1 MYLKRIE
8 VQGFKSFANK
18 TVFDFND
25 GVTGI
30 VGPNGS
36 GKSNVS
42 DAVRWVLGEQSAKQ
56 LRGGNMQDVIFA
68 GTQLRKPQGFA
79 YVALTLDNSDHQIAL
94 DFDEV
99 VVSRRLYRSGES
111 EYMLNGSQCRLK
123 DIHELFYDTGI
134 GKDGYSIIGQ
144 GQIDKILSSKPEDRR
159 ELFDEAVG
167 ITKYKRRKIL
177 TQKKLENEHQNLVRI
192 ADIIKELETRVGP
205 LGKQS
210 ATAREYLRLHDELRR
225 YDVNLFL
232 RDNASLSSEIK
243 DIDANYEIL
252 TADMDSAISESDK
265 LKDQYE
271 DLEKLIEELDA
282 AITETKDKIASA
294 NIEVGDMTGRIN
306 VLNEQI
312 NTDKANAEH
321 ISSRLA
327 VIETEIGSRQ
337 SSLASY
343 NEQENQINAAYE
355 QARAKQTEAEKALIE
370 TDERIMLLEKNIEDA
385 QAGVIAALNE
395 RSEINA
401 NSEAMAA
408 TLEQLQLR
416 KSEFA
421 QKILKSKSDVA
432 TVQAQFDDE
441 NKKLEEISSRIDSID
456 EKGRRLLDEYEQ
468 SEAEE
473 QKLAVNLTGAQGK
486 VQSVSAKLESLKNIA
501 ERYEGYGNSV
511 KRVMEQGERTG
522 GVHGV
527 VADLIKVDKEYET
540 AIETALGGKIQNV
553 VTDDESTAKKLIA
566 FLKEQ
571 KLGRATFLPLTAMNE
586 KEWNPGDVLGEQGV
600 VGLASKLVKADTVY
614 LGMINHL
621 LGRTIVLDNI
631 DDAIALQKRHGYE
644 YHVVTREGEYLAP
657 GGAISGGTYKNSS
670 NLLGRKREIEELT
683 EALAKAEQDVK
694 DCEEK
699 LAAKRTELKSVMD
712 EIQKTRDEKQEALL
726 QKNTIETSMAA
737 VSERLEEFTDNSADM
752 EHELELVDTQITEMS
767 DQRIRWQNDITDIDV
782 RQHDLDD
789 GIVRFTAELE
799 TSRGSRE
806 GLVDNYS
813 KAQVVSA
820 GYEQQL
826 EFIRENITRVTDELD
841 AFVTEKDSL
850 NEGTVSSEEGIAD
863 KQKQIAEIE
872 AEIEKKKAGFDELEI
887 SLREALGKKDEKSGE
902 QKKYFEKRDEISERI
917 NALDKD
923 IFRLQNKREKCTDKL
938 DGIISYIWNE
948 YEISLETAEAY
959 RDDELGDTAEMR
971 RQVNGY
977 KNDIKALGPVNVNAI
992 DEYKEVSERYELMK
1006 TQHDDIVKAEE
1017 QLQNIIDELDA
1028 GMRAQFEE
1036 NFARIQIEFDKV
1048 FKELFGGGIGKLEL
1062 DMDEETDLL
1071 DAGIRIIAQPPG
1083 KKLQNMMQLS
1093 GGEKSLTAICLLF
1106 AIQNLK
1112 PSPFALLDEIEAALD
1127 DSNVD
1132 RFAHYLKRLCRNT
1145 QFIVITHRRGTM
1157 VCADRLYGITMQE
1170 KGVSTLVSVN
1180 LIEDKL
1186 DN

>member
-1 MYLKRIE
+1 MYLKKIE
-8 VQGFKSFANK
+8 IQGFKSFANK
-18 TVFDFND
+18 TVFEFTD

-36 GKSNVS
+36 GKSNIS
-42 DAVRWVLGEQSAKQ
+42 DAVKWVLGEQSAKQ

-79 YVALTLDNSDHQIAL
+79 FVALTLDNSDHQIAL

-123 DIHELFYDTGI
+123 DVHELFYDTGI

-144 GQIDKILSSKPEDRR
+144 GQVDKILSSKPEDRR

-192 ADIIKELETRVGP
+192 SDIIKELELRVGP
-205 LGKQS
+205 LEKQS
-210 ATAREYLRLHDELRR
+210 ETAREYLRLRDALRK

-232 RDNASLSSEIK
+232 SEHDSLTAEIK

-252 TADMDSAISESDK
+252 TADLDAANDESDK
-265 LKDQYE
+265 LKEQYE
-271 DLEKLIEELDA
+271 DLERLIEDYDA
-282 AITETKDKIASA
+282 VIADTREKIANA
-294 NIEVGDMTGRIN
+294 NIEIGDMTGKIN

-321 ISSRLA
+321 ISNRLA
-327 VIETEIGSRQ
+327 AIASEIENRQ
-337 SSLASY
+337 NALNAY
-343 NEQENQINAAYE
+343 KEQEASNVTAYE
-355 QARAKQTEAEKALIE
+355 DAKFKQAEAEKTLSD
-370 TDERIMLLEKNIEDA
+370 TDAKILELEKKIEDA
-385 QAGVIAALNE
+385 QAGIINDLNK

-408 TLEQLQLR
+408 TLEQFQIR
-416 KSEFA
+416 RSEYA
-421 QKILKSKSDVA
+421 QKILKAKSDLA
-432 TVQAQFDDE
+432 TVQSQYNDE
-441 NKKLEEISSRIDSID
+441 TKKLEVINSEIDKID
-456 EKGRRLLDEYEQ
+456 EKGRNLLDEYEER
-468 SEAEE
+468 EAETD
-473 QKLAVNLTGAQGK
+473 KLSVNLRGLQGK

-511 KRVMEQGERTG
+511 KKVMEQGDKVG

-553 VTDDESTAKKLIA
+553 VTDDEATAKKLIA

-571 KLGRATFLPLTAMNE
+571 KLGRATFLPLTAMKE
-586 KEWNPGDVLGEQGV
+586 KEWKPGDVLTEKGV
-600 VGLASKLVKADTVY
+600 VGLASKLVKADSAY
-614 LGMINHL
+614 EGMINHL
-621 LGRTIVLDNI
+621 LGKTIVLENI

-644 YHVVTREGEYLAP
+644 YHVVTKEGEYLAP
-657 GGAISGGTYKNSS
+657 GGSISGGAFKNSS

-683 EALAKAEQDVK
+683 ETLSKAEQDVK
-694 DCEEK
+694 NCENK
-699 LAAKRTELKSVMD
+699 LEESSKALKSKLE
-712 EIQKTRDEKQEALL
+712 EIQLTKDEKQEALL
-726 QKNTIETSMAA
+726 QKNTIETNMAA
-737 VSERLEEFTDNSADM
+737 VSERLSEFTDSTSDM
-752 EHELELVDTQITEMS
+752 ENELEAVEIRIAEMTNQRTKWQS
-767 DQRIRWQNDITDIDV
+767 DIVNLDSHHEILDSDITSA
-782 RQHDLDD
+782 
-789 GIVRFTAELE
+789 GTELE
-799 TSRGSRE
+799 TSRLNRDTVAE
-806 GLVDNYS
+806 NYA
-813 KAQVVSA
+813 KAQVVTA
-820 GYEQQL
+820 GCEQQL
-826 EFIRENITRVTDELD
+826 EFIRENITRVTDELNT
-841 AFVTEKDSL
+841 FLSEKASL
-850 NEGTVSSEEGIAD
+850 NDGTKASEEGIAD
-863 KQKQIAEIE
+863 KNRQIAEIE
-872 AEIEKKKAGFDELEI
+872 KEIENRRAGFSDLEKV
-887 SLREALGKKDEKSGE
+887 LTDVLEKKDAKSGE
-902 QKKYFEKRDEISERI
+902 QKQYFEKRDAVSDRI

-923 IFRLQNKREKCTDKL
+923 IFRLQNRREKCTDKL
-938 DGIISYIWNE
+938 DTQINYMWTE
-948 YEISLETAEAY
+948 YEVTLDTAETY
-959 RDDELGDTAEMR
+959 REDNLGETAEMR
-971 RQVNGY
+971 RQVNAY
-977 KNDIKALGPVNVNAI
+977 KSDIKALGPVNVNAI

-1006 TQHDDIVKAEE
+1006 TQHDDIVKAEAL
-1017 QLQNIIDELDA
+1017 LQNIINELDE

-1036 NFARIQIEFDKV
+1036 NFAKIQVEFDKV

-1062 DMDEETDLL
+1062 EMDEETDLL

-1132 RFAHYLKRLCRNT
+1132 RFAHYLKRLSRNT

-1170 KGVSTLVSVN
+1170 KGVSTLVAVN
-1180 LIEDKL
+1180 LIEAEL
-1186 DN
+1186 DD

>member
-1 MYLKRIE
+1 MYLKKIE

-18 TVFDFND
+18 TVFEFTD

-56 LRGGNMQDVIFA
+56 LRGSNMQDVIFA
-68 GTQLRKPQGFA
+68 GTQQRKPQGFA
-79 YVALTLDNSDHQIAL
+79 YVALTLDNRDHQIAL

-123 DIHELFYDTGI
+123 DINELFYDTGI
-134 GKDGYSIIGQ
+134 GKEGYSIIGQ

-167 ITKYKRRKIL
+167 ITKYKRRKLL
-177 TQKKLENEHQNLVRI
+177 TQKKLENEHQNLLRI

-205 LGKQS
+205 LEKQS
-210 ATAREYLRLHDELRR
+210 ETAREYLRLRDELRK

-232 RDNASLSSEIK
+232 RDNSSLSGEIK
-243 DIDANYEIL
+243 EIDGNYEIL
-252 TADMDSAISESDK
+252 TADLDSANEESDK
-265 LKDQYE
+265 LKEDYE
-271 DLEKLIEELDA
+271 DIEKQINELDA
-282 AITETKDKIASA
+282 LIADTKDKIAA
-294 NIEVGDMTGRIN
+294 AGIEVGDMNGKIN

-312 NTDKANAEH
+312 NTDRANAEH

-327 VIETEIGSRQ
+327 VIETEIKTRQ
-337 SSLASY
+337 DSLDSY
-343 NEQENQINAAYE
+343 NEQEKEKSAAYE
-355 QARAKQTEAEKALIE
+355 EAREKQSEAEKTLVS
-370 TDERIMLLEKNIEDA
+370 TDERIMLLEKSIEDA

-395 RSEINA
+395 RAEINA
-401 NSEAMAA
+401 SSEAMAA
-408 TLEQLQLR
+408 TLEQFQLR

-432 TVQAQFDDE
+432 TVQAQFDSE
-441 NKKLEEISSRIDSID
+441 SSKLDAVNEQIESID
-456 EKGRRLLDEYEQ
+456 EKGRKLLDEYGTA
-468 SEAEE
+468 EADVNR
-473 QKLAVNLTGAQGK
+473 LSVNLTGMRGK
-486 VQSVSAKLESLKNIA
+486 VQSVGAKLESLRNIA

-511 KRVMEQGERTG
+511 RRVMEQGDKTG

-527 VADLIKVDKEYET
+527 VADLIKTDKEYET

-586 KEWNPGDVLGEQGV
+586 KEWNPGDVLNEKGV
-600 VGLASKLVKADTVY
+600 IGLASHLVRADSIY
-614 LGMINHL
+614 AGMVNHL
-621 LGRTIVLDNI
+621 LGKTIVLDNI
-631 DDAIALQKRHGYE
+631 DDAIALQKKHGYE
-644 YHVVTREGEYLAP
+644 YHVVTKEGEYLAP
-657 GGAISGGTYKNSS
+657 GGSISGGAFKNNS
-670 NLLGRKREIEELT
+670 NLLGRKREIDELT

-694 DCEEK
+694 DCE
-699 LAAKRTELKSVMD
+699 ADLKSRQEDLKKITEDIRIV
-712 EIQKTRDEKQEALL
+712 RDEKQEALL
-726 QKNTIETSMAA
+726 QKNTIETGMAA
-737 VSERLEEFTDNSADM
+737 IREKLDEFTDSSADM
-752 EHELELVDTQITEMS
+752 EKELELIEEQINDMS
-767 DQRIRWQNDITDIDV
+767 GQRVRWQDDIVNLDT
-782 RQHDLDD
+782 RQKDLD
-789 GIVRFTAELE
+789 GSIVTSTTELE
-799 TSRGSRE
+799 NCRNSRE
-806 GLVDNYS
+806 GLADAYAR
-813 KAQVVSA
+813 AQVVTA
-820 GYEQQL
+820 GHEQQL
-826 EFIRENITRVTDELD
+826 EFIRENIERVKRELD
-841 AFVTEKDSL
+841 AFVLEKDSL
-850 NEGTVSSEEGIAD
+850 NEGSLTSEEGIAD
-863 KQKQIAEIE
+863 KQRQIAGIE
-872 AEIEKKKAGFDELEI
+872 AEIEKKKAGYADLEVL
-887 SLREALGKKDEKSGE
+887 LRETLEKKDSKSGE
-902 QKKYFEKRDEISERI
+902 QKQYFEKRDAVSERI

-923 IFRLQNKREKCTDKL
+923 IFRLQNKREKCVEKL
-938 DGIISYIWNE
+938 DGIISYMWNE
-948 YEISLETAEAY
+948 YEITVETAEAY
-959 RDDELGDTAEMR
+959 RDDNLGETAEMR
-971 RQVNGY
+971 RQVAGY

-1017 QLQNIIDELDA
+1017 QLRNIITELDE
-1028 GMRAQFEE
+1028 GMRRQFEE
-1036 NFARIQIEFDKV
+1036 NFAKIQIEFDKV

-1062 DMDEETDLL
+1062 EMDEETDLL

-1093 GGEKSLTAICLLF
+1093 GGEKTLTAICLLF

-1132 RFAHYLKRLCRNT
+1132 RFAHYLKRLCKNT

-1180 LIEDKL
+1180 LIEAEL

>member
-1 MYLKRIE
+1 MYLKKIE

-18 TVFDFND
+18 TVFEFDD

-123 DIHELFYDTGI
+123 DINELFYDTGI

-167 ITKYKRRKIL
+167 ITKYKRRKL
-177 TQKKLENEHQNLVRI
+177 FTQKKLENEHQNLVRI
-192 ADIIKELETRVGP
+192 EDIIKELETRVGP
-205 LGKQS
+205 LEKQS
-210 ATAREYLRLHDELRR
+210 QTAREYLRLRDELRK
-225 YDVNLFL
+225 YDANLFL
-232 RDNASLSSEIK
+232 RENETLNKEIK
-243 DIDANYEIL
+243 EIDGNYEIL
-252 TADMDSAISESDK
+252 TADLDTANDEADK
-265 LKDQYE
+265 LKEQYE
-271 DLEKLIEELDA
+271 ELETLIEELDKTIA
-282 AITETKDKIASA
+282 DTKDKIAEA
-294 NIEVGDMTGRIN
+294 NIEVGDMNGKIN

-312 NTDKANAEH
+312 NTDRANAEH
-321 ISSRLA
+321 YTTRMGVIDSEIESR
-327 VIETEIGSRQ
+327 GN
-337 SSLASY
+337 SLSAYRTQESEKNASF
-343 NEQENQINAAYE
+343 EEAQAA
-355 QARAKQTEAEKALIE
+355 QAEAEKVLTE
-370 TDERIMLLEKNIEDA
+370 TDAEIVRLEKSIEDA

-401 NSEAMAA
+401 SSEAMLA

-432 TVQAQFDDE
+432 TVQSQLDSE
-441 NKKLEEISSRIDSID
+441 NKKLDEINSRIDSID
-456 EKGRRLLDEYEQ
+456 QKGRKALDEYEA
-468 SEAEE
+468 AEKE
-473 QKLAVNLTGAQGK
+473 VEKLTVNLSGMQGK

-566 FLKEQ
+566 FLKEE
-571 KLGRATFLPLTAMNE
+571 KLGRATFLPLTAMKDGAWDAGE
-586 KEWNPGDVLGEQGV
+586 VLHESGV
-600 VGLASKLVKADTVY
+600 VGLASTLVKADSVY
-614 LGMINHL
+614 DGMINHL
-621 LGRTIVLDNI
+621 LGKTIVLDNI

-644 YHVVTREGEYLAP
+644 YHVVTKEGEYLAP
-657 GGAISGGTYKNSS
+657 GGSISGGSFKNNS

-683 EALAKAEQDVK
+683 GALEKARHDVK
-694 DCEEK
+694 DCETK
-699 LAAKRTELKSVMD
+699 LEEERSGLKLKND
-712 EIQKTRDEKQEALL
+712 EIQKIREEKQEALIV
-726 QKNTIETSMAA
+726 KNTIETNMAS
-737 VSERLEEFTDNSADM
+737 VNERLSEFLGSSNDM
-752 EHELELVDTQITEMS
+752 ENELYTVETQITEMTE
-767 DQRIRWQNDITDIDV
+767 QRAKWQTELTDIDT
-782 RQHDLDD
+782 RQTGYDES
-789 GIVRFTAELE
+789 IISSTAELE
-799 TSRGSRE
+799 ARRGKRE
-806 GLVDNYS
+806 ELAENYA
-813 KAQVVSA
+813 KAQVVTA
-820 GYEQQL
+820 GHEQQL
-826 EFIRENITRVTDELD
+826 EFIRENITRVNDELSS
-841 AFVTEKDSL
+841 FVMEKETL
-850 NEGTVSSEEGIAD
+850 NSAASSSEEGIID

-872 AEIEKKKAGFDELEI
+872 AQIESKKAGFADLEKT
-887 SLREALGKKDEKSGE
+887 LTETLEEKDSKSGE
-902 QKKYFEKRDEISERI
+902 QKKYFEKRDEVSERI
-917 NALDKD
+917 SALDKD
-923 IFRLQNKREKCTDKL
+923 IFRLQNKREKAVDKL
-938 DGIISYIWNE
+938 DAIISYMWNE
-948 YEISLETAEAY
+948 YEITAETAESF
-959 RDDELGDTAEMR
+959 RDDSLGETVEMR

-977 KNDIKALGPVNVNAI
+977 KNDIKALGPVNINAI

-1006 TQHDDIVKAEE
+1006 TQHEDIVKAEE
-1017 QLQNIIDELDA
+1017 QLQNIINELDE
-1028 GMRAQFEE
+1028 GMRKQFEE
-1036 NFARIQIEFDKV
+1036 NFARIQVEFDKV
-1048 FKELFGGGIGKLEL
+1048 FKELFGGGVGRLEL
-1062 DMDEETDLL
+1062 EMDEETDLL

-1093 GGEKSLTAICLLF
+1093 GGEKALTAICLLF

-1132 RFAHYLKRLCRNT
+1132 RFAHYLNRLAKNT

-1186 DN
+1186 DD

>member
-1 MYLKRIE
+1 MYLKKIE
-8 VQGFKSFANK
+8 IQGFKSFANK
-18 TVFDFND
+18 TVFEFND

-79 YVALTLDNSDHQIAL
+79 FVALTLDNSDHQIAL

-167 ITKYKRRKIL
+167 ITKYKRRKLL
-177 TQKKLENEHQNLVRI
+177 TQKKLDNEHQNLIRI
-192 ADIIKELETRVGP
+192 SDIIRELETRVGP
-205 LGKQS
+205 LEKQS
-210 ATAREYLRLHDELRR
+210 QTAKEYLRLRDQLRK

-232 RDNASLSSEIK
+232 RDHAALNNEIK
-243 DIDANYEIL
+243 EIDGNYEIL
-252 TADMDSAISESDK
+252 TADLDSANEESDK
-265 LKDQYE
+265 LKEQYE
-271 DLEKLIEELDA
+271 YLEALIDELDKT
-282 AITETKDKIASA
+282 ITETREQISAA
-294 NIEVGDMTGRIN
+294 NIEIGDMTGKIN

-312 NTDKANAEH
+312 NTDRANAEH
-321 ISSRLA
+321 YSSRIA
-327 VIETEIGSRQ
+327 AIEADIGSRETA
-337 SSLASY
+337 LDSY
-343 NEQENQINAAYE
+343 RVQEAENNTAFEEAKKAQIQAE
-355 QARAKQTEAEKALIE
+355 QALSD
-370 TDERIMLLEKNIEDA
+370 TDASIARLEKCIEDA

-395 RSEINA
+395 RSDINA
-401 NSEAMAA
+401 SSEAMQA

-416 KSEFA
+416 KSESA

-432 TVQAQFDDE
+432 TIQSKFDEE
-441 NKKLEEISSRIDSID
+441 NKKLEDINSRIEGID
-456 EKGRRLLDEYEQ
+456 EKGRKLLDEYETAEK
-468 SEAEE
+468 EAE
-473 QKLAVNLTGAQGK
+473 KLALDLSDLQGK

-511 KRVMEQGERTG
+511 KRVMEQSEKTG

-540 AIETALGGKIQNV
+540 AIETALGGKIQNI
-553 VTDDESTAKKLIA
+553 VTDDESTAKKLIS
-566 FLKEQ
+566 FLKEE
-571 KLGRATFLPLTAMNE
+571 KLGRATFLPLSAM
-586 KEWNPGDVLGEQGV
+586 KENTWNAGSVMTENGV
-600 VGLASKLVKADTVY
+600 IGLASSLVKTDLIY
-614 LGMINHL
+614 KGLIDHL
-621 LGRTIVLDNI
+621 LGKTIVLDNI

-644 YHVVTREGEYLAP
+644 YHVVTKEGEYLAP
-657 GGAISGGTYKNSS
+657 GGSISGGTYKNSS
-670 NLLGRKREIEELT
+670 NLLGRKREIDELT
-683 EALAKAEQDVK
+683 DTLSKAKQDVENREAEL
-694 DCEEK
+694 EEK
-699 LAAKRTELKSVMD
+699 RTGIKDISD
-712 EIQKTRDEKQEALL
+712 KIQKVRDEKQEALIE
-726 QKNTIETSMAA
+726 KNTVETNMS
-737 VSERLEEFTDNSADM
+737 SIRTRLDEFTDASVEM
-752 EHELELVDTQITEMS
+752 ENELYSVESQITEITS
-767 DQRIRWQNDITDIDV
+767 QRSKWQNDLAEIDE
-782 RQHDLDD
+782 RQKALDES
-789 GIVRFTAELE
+789 IVASTEELE
-799 TSRGSRE
+799 SYRNGRE
-806 GLVDNYS
+806 SLAENYA
-813 KAQVVSA
+813 KTQVVTA

-826 EFIRENITRVTDELD
+826 EFIRENISRVNDELNG
-841 AFVTEKDSL
+841 FLTEKETL
-850 NEGTVSSEEGIAD
+850 IAGTAASGEGIAD
-863 KQKQIAEIE
+863 KQQQIAGIE
-872 AEIEKKKAGFDELEI
+872 AQIEDKKSVFAELEKTLTDTLEKKDA
-887 SLREALGKKDEKSGE
+887 KSGE
-902 QKKYFEKRDEISERI
+902 QKQYFEKRDAVSERI
-917 NALDKD
+917 SVLDKD
-923 IFRLQNKREKCTDKL
+923 IFRLQNKREKATDKL
-938 DGIISYIWNE
+938 DSIISYMWNE
-948 YEISLETAEAY
+948 YELTTETAESY
-959 RDDELGDTAEMR
+959 RDEELGDTAEMR
-971 RQVNGY
+971 RQVGGY
-977 KNDIKALGPVNVNAI
+977 KNDIKALGPVNINAI
-992 DEYKEVSERYELMK
+992 DEYKEVSERYELMR
-1006 TQHDDIVKAEE
+1006 TQHEDIIKAEE
-1017 QLQNIIDELDA
+1017 QLQNIINELDE
-1028 GMRAQFEE
+1028 GMRKQFEE
-1036 NFARIQIEFDKV
+1036 NFARIQVEFDKV
-1048 FKELFGGGIGKLEL
+1048 FKELFGGGVGKLEL

-1093 GGEKSLTAICLLF
+1093 GGEKALTAIVLLF

-1132 RFAHYLKRLCRNT
+1132 RFAHYLKKLSKNT

>member
-1 MYLKRIE
+1 MYLKKIE

-18 TVFDFND
+18 TVFEFND

-99 VVSRRLYRSGES
+99 VVSRRLFRSGES

-167 ITKYKRRKIL
+167 ITKYKRRKML

-205 LGKQS
+205 LEKQS
-210 ATAREYLRLHDELRR
+210 ETAREYLRLRDELRK

-232 RDNASLSSEIK
+232 RDNSSLSGEIRE
-243 DIDANYEIL
+243 IDNNYEIL
-252 TADMDSAISESDK
+252 TADLDSANEESDK
-265 LKDQYE
+265 LKEQYE

-282 AITETKDKIASA
+282 SITDTKDKIAEA
-294 NIEVGDMTGRIN
+294 NIEVGDMNGKIN

-321 ISSRLA
+321 ISNRLA
-327 VIETEIGSRQ
+327 VIETEIESRQ
-337 SSLASY
+337 QALNAYS
-343 NEQENQINAAYE
+343 EQEKEKNAAYE
-355 QARAKQTEAEKALIE
+355 DAGKNQAEAEKALAE
-370 TDERIMLLEKNIEDA
+370 TDAIIQNLEKTIEDS
-385 QAGVIAALNE
+385 QSGVISALNE
-395 RSEINA
+395 RAQINA
-401 NSEAMAA
+401 NSEAMSA

-432 TVQAQFDDE
+432 TVQGQYDAE
-441 NKKLEEISSRIDSID
+441 SKKLEEINVQIDSID
-456 EKGRRLLDEYEQ
+456 EKGRRLLDEYE
-468 SEAEE
+468 EAEAKVG
-473 QKLAVNLTGAQGK
+473 KLSADLSESQGK
-486 VQSVSAKLESLKNIA
+486 VQSVGAKLESLRNIA

-511 KRVMEQGERTG
+511 KRVMEQGEKTG

-553 VTDDESTAKKLIA
+553 VTDDEATAKKLIG

-586 KEWNPGDVLGEQGV
+586 REWNPGSVLDEKGV
-600 VGLASKLVKADTVY
+600 VGLASKLVKADPVY
-614 LGMINHL
+614 GGMINHL
-621 LGRTIVLDNI
+621 LGKTIVLDSI

-657 GGAISGGTYKNSS
+657 GGSISGGAFKNNS

-683 EALAKAEQDVK
+683 EALANAEQAVK
-694 DCEEK
+694 DCEDK
-699 LAAKRTELKSVMD
+699 LASGRADLKNRMD
-712 EIQKTRDEKQEALL
+712 EIQKTREEKQEVLL
-726 QKNTIETSMAA
+726 QKNTIETGMSAIR
-737 VSERLEEFTDNSADM
+737 ERLDEFTGSSVDM
-752 EHELELVDTQITEMS
+752 ERELESIENQINKMT
-767 DQRIRWQNDITDIDV
+767 DQRTRWQDDITGLDS
-782 RQHDLDD
+782 RQENLSELIVTSTADLES
-789 GIVRFTAELE
+789 GRAE
-799 TSRGSRE
+799 RE
-806 GLVDNYS
+806 ILAENYS
-813 KAQVVSA
+813 KAQVVTA
-820 GYEQQL
+820 GFEQQL
-826 EFIRENITRVTDELD
+826 EFIRENINRVTEEING
-841 AFVTEKDSL
+841 FTTEKESL
-850 NEGTVSSEEGIAD
+850 SAGTVSSEEGIAD
-863 KQKQIAEIE
+863 KQKQIAELETQIE
-872 AEIEKKKAGFDELEI
+872 TRKAGFDSLETL
-887 SLREALGKKDEKSGE
+887 LRETLEKKDQKSGE
-902 QKKYFEKRDEISERI
+902 QKKYFEKRDAISERI
-917 NALDKD
+917 NELDKD
-923 IFRLQNKREKCTDKL
+923 IFRLQNRREKCTEKL
-938 DGIISYIWNE
+938 DGIISYMWNE
-948 YEISLETAEAY
+948 YEITIETAEAY
-959 RDDELGDTAEMR
+959 RDDDLGETAEMR
-971 RQVNGY
+971 RQVSGY

-992 DEYKEVSERYELMK
+992 EEYKEVSERYELMR

-1017 QLQNIIDELDA
+1017 QLQNIINELDA
-1028 GMRAQFEE
+1028 GMRKQFEE
-1036 NFARIQIEFDKV
+1036 NFAKIQVEFDKV
-1048 FKELFGGGIGKLEL
+1048 FRELFGGGVGKLEL
-1062 DMDEETDLL
+1062 EMDEETDLL

-1112 PSPFALLDEIEAALD
+1112 PSPFALLDEIEASLD

-1132 RFAHYLKRLCRNT
+1132 RFAHYLKRLCKNT

-1157 VCADRLYGITMQE
+1157 ICADRLYGITMQE